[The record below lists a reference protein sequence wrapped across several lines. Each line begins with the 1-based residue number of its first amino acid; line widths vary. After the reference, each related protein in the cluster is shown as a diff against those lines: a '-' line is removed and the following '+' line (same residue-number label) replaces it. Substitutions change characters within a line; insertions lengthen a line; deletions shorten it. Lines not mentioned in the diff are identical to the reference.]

1 MSASQVVQ
9 GRLPDSM
16 PSVAKRSSNSNDNR
30 VGAQLSTVTEADIDI
45 DMTEEAAGSCI
56 ETDAATAATAN
67 EGELAYAE
75 PRLPL
80 PENVQRAE
88 VFQVHQL
95 APVDIQM

>member
-30 VGAQLSTVTEADIDI
+30 VGAQLSTVTEAGI

>member
-30 VGAQLSTVTEADIDI
+30 VGAQLSTVTEADID
-45 DMTEEAAGSCI
+45 MTEEAAGSCI
-56 ETDAATAATAN
+56 ETDAATAATAT